1 MIAYKEL
8 SRKEYNVWKTK
19 YDILKAK
26 ADDNDIQTHE
36 REMESD
42 MGLLGCVALRDQLQD
57 DVKEVV
63 RFIRFNNNIKFW
75 IITGDKE

>member
-1 MIAYKEL
+1 
-8 SRKEYNVWKTK
+8 
-19 YDILKAK
+19 
-26 ADDNDIQTHE
+26 
-36 REMESD
+36 MESEL
-42 MGLLGCVALRDQLQD
+42 GLLGCVALRDQLQD